1 MLAHFHYGNKGGLPF
16 RLDWTSPA
24 IATFA
29 KLDSEQEKFM
39 QQTTEWVKQRAERF
53 RILKDSK
60 MFEDD
65 YFFVSQLYE
74 TDWKPMHTV

>member
-39 QQTTEWVKQRAERF
+39 QQTTEWVKQRG
-53 RILKDSK
+53 
-60 MFEDD
+60 MFS
-65 YFFVSQLYE
+65 FLTTSGLVC
-74 TDWKPMHTV
+74 